1 MLTHGKRSSGQRVTS
16 RATLDDMSKY
26 VARIVEVP
34 DHGIKLEP
42 VPDSVAPA
50 EPTEVHLLG
59 IAIALALGAAGYR
72 HHAEQ
77 RDPEL
82 QTLDAL
88 LSGEAVMPW
97 RARASNSPDA
107 SYVVCDLTDGPPKCE
122 VRSTIE

>member
-1 MLTHGKRSSGQRVTS
+1 MVTS
-16 RATLDDMSKY
+16 GATLDGMSKY

-34 DHGIKLEP
+34 GHGIKLEP
-42 VPDSVAPA
+42 VADSVAPE
-50 EPTEVHLLG
+50 EPTEVNLLG
-59 IAIALALGAAGYR
+59 MAIALALGAAGYR

-97 RARASNSPDA
+97 RAGGSSSSDA
-107 SYVVCDLTDGPPKCE
+107 PYIVCDLSDGPPKCE
-122 VRSTIE
+122 VRPTVE

>member
-1 MLTHGKRSSGQRVTS
+1 MTAGR
-16 RATLDDMSKY
+16 Y

-42 VPDSVAPA
+42 AEDSVAPDQ
-50 EPTEVHLLG
+50 PTEVNLLG
-59 IAIALALGAAGYR
+59 MAIALALGAAGYR

-88 LSGEAVMPW
+88 LTGDAVMPW
-97 RARASNSPDA
+97 QSPDE
-107 SYVVCDLTDGPPKCE
+107 SSSPYLVCELNDGLPTCE
-122 VRSTIE
+122 VRPTVD

>member
-1 MLTHGKRSSGQRVTS
+1 MTSGD
-16 RATLDDMSKY
+16 TLGAMSKY

-42 VPDSVAPA
+42 VADSAAP
-50 EPTEVHLLG
+50 EQPTEVNLLG
-59 IAIALALGAAGYR
+59 MAIALALGAAGYR

-97 RARASNSPDA
+97 RATRSSSDA
-107 SYVVCDLTDGPPKCE
+107 PYIVCDLTDGPPTCE
-122 VRSTIE
+122 VRPTVD

>member
-1 MLTHGKRSSGQRVTS
+1 
-16 RATLDDMSKY
+16 MSAGKY

-42 VPDSVAPA
+42 VEESVAPK
-50 EPTEVHLLG
+50 EPTEVNLLG
-59 IAIALALGAAGYR
+59 MAIALALGAAGYH

-88 LSGEAVMPW
+88 LSGDAVMPW
-97 RARASNSPDA
+97 RPAEGGSTA
-107 SYVVCDLTDGPPKCE
+107 YLVCELNDGRPTCE
-122 VRSTIE
+122 VRPNAD